1 VDDQGVGEQIDRGAR
16 HSRALEV
23 AVRAGLVAYG
33 AVHLLVAWVAVRL
46 AFGAGPGSATGTGA
60 LTQLAGTT
68 RGKTAVGV
76 MAVAFVALVLWQVIV
91 AAVGFRDRSGW
102 SRIVMRLGAAFRC
115 LTYGYLAV
123 ASARLVLSGRSG
135 AGRSPGTMTARL
147 MALPVGT
154 FLVAMV
160 GLAVMAMGV
169 GLGVF
174 GLKKGFLP
182 QLDHQARTAQRRVPI
197 VVLGQVGYSVK
208 GAAFTIIGL
217 LLGWAAITHDPHKS
231 GGLDQALQELLGKTL
246 GVPAIVVAGTGI
258 GCFGLYLLALGRHLD
273 ADSITS

>member
-1 VDDQGVGEQIDRGAR
+1 M
-16 HSRALEV
+16 
-23 AVRAGLVAYG
+23 RAGLVAYG

-46 AFGAGPGSATGTGA
+46 AFGAGSGSATGAGA

-68 RGKTAVGV
+68 SGKTALGA

-102 SRIVMRLGAAFRC
+102 SRIVMRLGAAFRS